1 MRRNSVHT
9 GLSTRVIAGISVV
22 VMLMVSA
29 CTDRGDGES
38 LSLPGLTSATS
49 HGSGKDGGGSKM
61 PTAEPSSPSSDEN
74 DPGSS
79 AGDDSDTG
87 GDADGGEGS
96 GPGGAP
102 WDPCRII
109 TWDDLPGERP
119 TDATQATPEPQT
131 ADPGADYTAA
141 CRFRAKTN
149 DIAVLWGPS
158 NKATIA
164 PSGKHGEE
172 QTTIAGRPGLKIVD
186 LSEGLTLICMAK
198 VDLGNG
204 RGVAGVGAFARTKE
218 QTTPD
223 KHPCAVAL
231 RLAAEIVKRTA

>member
-9 GLSTRVIAGISVV
+9 GLSTRVFVGISVV

-38 LSLPGLTSATS
+38 LSLPGLTSATPS
-49 HGSGKDGGGSKM
+49 GSGEDGGRSRM
-61 PTAEPSSPSSDEN
+61 STAEPSSPASGEEDPASEGSDN
-74 DPGSS
+74 
-79 AGDDSDTG
+79 DTG
-87 GDADGGEGS
+87 GDAGDGADGGGS

-119 TDATQATPEPQT
+119 TDATQATPEPQA
-131 ADPGADYTAA
+131 ADPDAAYTAA

-149 DIAVLWGPS
+149 DVAVLWGPS
-158 NKATIA
+158 SKATVA
-164 PSGKHGEE
+164 PSGQHGEE
-172 QTTIAGRPGLKIVD
+172 KTTIASRPGLKIVD
-186 LSEGLTLICMAK
+186 LSEGLTIICMA
-198 VDLGNG
+198 NG
-204 RGVAGVGAFARTKE
+204 RGVAGVGAVARTKE

-231 RLAAEIVKRTA
+231 RLAAEIVKRTT

>member
-1 MRRNSVHT
+1 M
-9 GLSTRVIAGISVV
+9 
-22 VMLMVSA
+22 VMLMASA

-38 LSLPGLTSATS
+38 LVLPGLTSATS
-49 HGSGKDGGGSKM
+49 QVSGKDGSRSTM
-61 PTAEPSSPSSDEN
+61 LTAEPSSPGSDE

-79 AGDDSDTG
+79 DGADSDTG
-87 GDADGGEGS
+87 GDTGDGEGS

-119 TDATQATPEPQT
+119 TDDTQATPEPQA
-131 ADPGADYTAA
+131 ADPEAAYTAA

-149 DIAVLWGPS
+149 DVAVLWGPS
-158 NKATIA
+158 SKATVA
-164 PSGKHGEE
+164 PSGQHGEE

-204 RGVAGVGAFARTKE
+204 RGVAGVGAFARSKE

-231 RLAAEIVKRTA
+231 RLAAEIVKRTV